1 MANGLQWPLWRE
13 RSPLT
18 GLLVHFELLASS
30 NANTDQNRERRTM
43 ELEKHQCFSCTRISF
58 DSWSFWEH
66 SGGYELVG
74 YGCRSEMLLYVQPIF
89 GADQCE
95 SINTHCSLS
104 YMCRLCCV
112 QLSHNHKSVLRFW
125 RSATTKMIHS
135 ANTARG
141 GTLKLWTSKLAEDE
155 SSASY

>member
-43 ELEKHQCFSCTRISF
+43 ELEKPQCFSCTRISF

-74 YGCRSEMLLYVQPIF
+74 YGCSLLAYTRGLNVEGDCQSLISIYGCIMCTVQGKAAAYKSNPQMFLQTSKKIWN
-89 GADQCE
+89 A
-95 SINTHCSLS
+95 SVRPTHLWRRPVWKHKYSL
-104 YMCRLCCV
+104 
-112 QLSHNHKSVLRFW
+112 Q
-125 RSATTKMIHS
+125 
-135 ANTARG
+135 
-141 GTLKLWTSKLAEDE
+141 LKLHV
-155 SSASY
+155 